1 VWWMIRGRKLGIRD
15 LEARALRKID
25 FMIGMHDALFPLSYA
40 RRLSYAFGPLMI
52 QCALKLAH
60 GEDARRVLFTMCTS

>member
-25 FMIGMHDALFPLSYA
+25 FMIGMHDALFVHLHVHYWVPRSFFDDSQCTEAHA
-40 RRLSYAFGPLMI
+40 R
-52 QCALKLAH
+52 
-60 GEDARRVLFTMCTS
+60 